1 MVLFEAQESRLAAPS
16 SALARE
22 VLIHGPILRSE
33 LSERLGMSL
42 ATLTRLTRPLLD
54 HGLLVELTEQL
65 DGAMGRPAK
74 PLDVRAEALQ
84 FIGIKLTGN
93 AAVAITTDLRAA
105 EGRRAERSLP
115 NHDVSVVVDVIVE
128 LVRELTNDQPFSAI
142 GISVGG
148 VVSNQRVVE
157 RASFLGWSSV
167 NLADE
172 VEARLG
178 IPVTVEND
186 VVALTAAEHWF
197 GLGRGLSNFAVITI
211 GAGVG
216 YGLVMCDQ
224 LVSTSDTGRG
234 RGIHFPLDPAGPWC
248 SLGHRGCSTAML
260 AIPNILTQVEV
271 AIGVPVTFA
280 EVLQMAREEH
290 PVARQVVQAS
300 ASALGHFIAAVANLA
315 MVENVVLAGEGLGIL
330 SVAEDA
336 MLAALRVDRD
346 SEAAEIALL
355 IEDDGFISWA
365 RAAAAIAIR
374 RTIDTLATAP

>member
-74 PLDVRAEALQ
+74 PLDVRAGALQ

-105 EGRRAERSLP
+105 QGRRAERALP
-115 NHDVSVVVDVIVE
+115 NHDVAVVVDVIVE
-128 LVRELTNDQPFSAI
+128 LVRELTNDQPFAAI

-148 VVSNQRVVE
+148 VVSGQRVVE
-157 RASFLGWSSV
+157 RASFLDWNAV

-216 YGLVMCDQ
+216 YGLVMCNQ

-248 SLGHRGCSTAML
+248 ALGHRGCSTAML

-271 AIGVPVTFA
+271 AIGAPVTFT
-280 EVLQMAREEH
+280 EVLQMAREGH
-290 PVARQVVQAS
+290 PVARQVIDA
-300 ASALGHFIAAVANLA
+300 AAAALGHFIAAVANLA
-315 MVENVVLAGEGLGIL
+315 MVEHVVLAGEGLGIL
-330 SVAEDA
+330 SVADDV
-336 MLAALRVDRD
+336 MQAALRSDRD